1 MSNTKNKELFSKM
14 TDPGIRNKGFT
25 WLVALLMIPRM
36 AWPQSLR
43 DTAGAIRDS
52 ILDARMDRLE
62 WQANRRMDLMQERL
76 DETRLQIDSIVPILE
91 ELHRDLTRL
100 EQEKLTQSEMIEG
113 LREELEASRASSELY
128 RERLQRTLWL
138 SATALLTLL
147 FAVFIFLLL
156 YSLKTRHLLDRLNW
170 RLEQVRKELWDE
182 MKVIRKKIKAVRFT
196 KKKKS

>member
-1 MSNTKNKELFSKM
+1 MSNTKNKELFSKKIYQ
-14 TDPGIRNKGFT
+14 GIRSKGFA

-36 AWPQSLR
+36 AWPQTLQ
-43 DTAGAIRDS
+43 DTAWAIRDS

-62 WQANRRMDLMQERL
+62 WQANRRMELMQERV
-76 DETRLQIDSIVPILE
+76 DETRFQIDSIVPVLE
-91 ELHRDLTRL
+91 QLHRDLTRL
-100 EQEKLTQSEMIEG
+100 EQEKLAQSEMIRG
-113 LREELEASRASSELY
+113 LGVELEASRASSERY

-138 SATALLTLL
+138 SATVLLTLL
-147 FAVFIFLLL
+147 FAVFIILLL

-170 RLEQVRKELWDE
+170 RLEQVRKELWGQ